1 MKKSAIAAVSLAFLV
16 LTTSIASA
24 QVCAFGILFAAIY
37 ANAHENRELTSKEA
51 MTCGLLYG
59 TDAPAPKPKK
69 IVHRVKRR
77 PHS

>member
-1 MKKSAIAAVSLAFLV
+1 MKKAAIAAISVTVLV
-16 LTTSIASA
+16 LTSSIASA
-24 QVCAFGILFAAIY
+24 QVCAVGILFAAIY

-59 TDAPAPKPKK
+59 TDAPAPKAKK
-69 IVHRVKRR
+69 IVHHVKRR